1 MGEWGRPLESVD
13 LKMSIINQDFWRGKS
28 VFITGHTGFKGSWL
42 SLWLMHLGAKV
53 SGYSLPP
60 PNTENIFD
68 LLNLAP
74 SLHNNYFNDVRD
86 LGKLTNAI
94 AESNPEII
102 FHLAAQPLVRESYED
117 PVETYSTNIMG
128 TVNVLE
134 AFRQRETP
142 QVAIIVTTDKCYENK
157 EWIWGYREI
166 DQLGGH
172 DPYSSSKSCAEL
184 VSAAYRKSFFSP
196 KLSQNHHKSVSTVR
210 AGNVIGGG
218 DRTLGRLVPDLI
230 QSIKS
235 SQPIILRNPDAVRP
249 WQHVLE
255 PLCGYIHLA
264 EKMYISGHQY
274 SGAWNFAPNPSDM
287 ICVRDI
293 AQILLSKMSNST
305 IIEVGDIN
313 QLFHETKVLK
323 LDYSKAR
330 GELGWNPRWDIRKA
344 LDAIVDWE
352 NISNYQS
359 NMSAFTLSQIN
370 EFMRQEL

>member
-1 MGEWGRPLESVD
+1 
-13 LKMSIINQDFWRGKS
+13 MSIINQDFWRGKS

-42 SLWLMHLGAKV
+42 SLWLIHLGAKV

-60 PNTENIFD
+60 PSTENIFD
-68 LLNLAP
+68 LINITP
-74 SLHNNYFNDVRD
+74 SLHHNYYHDVRD
-86 LGKLTNAI
+86 LGKLTSAI

-134 AFRQRETP
+134 AFRQRESSR
-142 QVAIIVTTDKCYENK
+142 VAIVVTTDKCYENK
-157 EWIWGYREI
+157 EWIWGYREV

-184 VSAAYRKSFFSP
+184 VSAAYRTSFFSP
-196 KLSQNHHKSVSTVR
+196 NTFQNHHKSVSTVR

-235 SQPIILRNPDAVRP
+235 CQSIILRNPDAVRP

-255 PLCGYIHLA
+255 PLYGYIHLA
-264 EKMYISGHQY
+264 ERMYSYGPQY

-293 AQILLSKMSNST
+293 AQILLSKMSPST
-305 IIEVGDIN
+305 TIKEGDIS

-330 GELGWNPRWDIRKA
+330 GELGWNPGWDIRKA

-352 NISNYQS
+352 NALNSQS
-359 NMSAFTLSQIN
+359 NMSACTLSQIN
-370 EFMRQEL
+370 EFMRYEL